1 MVVFCTS
8 DRKSIG
14 FDTHRTLRDGDSWV
28 NTATYSKV
36 LSAVRQAHCELS
48 AVRQD
53 FGVTLRQDFGVSAQ
67 SNAQGG
73 DAATELV
80 EVQSNAH
87 CELSAEYKSSC
98 FQARERLTPSLTY
111 VATAVLFI
119 QR

>member
-53 FGVTLRQDFGVSAQ
+53 FGVTLRQ
-67 SNAQGG
+67 AQGG
-73 DAATELV
+73 DAAVELV
-80 EVQSNAH
+80 ETQSNAH
-87 CELSAEYKSSC
+87 CELSAEYSPQSLKG
-98 FQARERLTPSLTY
+98 FEALIPS
-111 VATAVLFI
+111 
-119 QR
+119 

>member
-36 LSAVRQAHCELS
+36 LSAVRLS

-53 FGVTLRQDFGVSAQ
+53 FGVTLRQ
-67 SNAQGG
+67 AQGG
-73 DAATELV
+73 DA
-80 EVQSNAH
+80 QSNAH
-87 CELSAEYKSSC
+87 CELSAEYSPQSLKG
-98 FQARERLTPSLTY
+98 FEALIPS
-111 VATAVLFI
+111 
-119 QR
+119 

>member
-67 SNAQGG
+67 SNA
-73 DAATELV
+73 
-80 EVQSNAH
+80 H
-87 CELSAEYKSSC
+87 CELSAEYSPQSLKG
-98 FQARERLTPSLTY
+98 FEALIPS
-111 VATAVLFI
+111 
-119 QR
+119 

>member
-28 NTATYSKV
+28 STATYSKV

-53 FGVTLRQDFGVSAQ
+53 FGVTLRQ
-67 SNAQGG
+67 AQGG
-73 DAATELV
+73 DA
-80 EVQSNAH
+80 QSNAH
-87 CELSAEYKSSC
+87 CELSAEYSPQSLKG
-98 FQARERLTPSLTY
+98 FEALIPS
-111 VATAVLFI
+111 
-119 QR
+119 

>member
-53 FGVTLRQDFGVSAQ
+53 FGVTLRQAQ
-67 SNAQGG
+67 AETRQ
-73 DAATELV
+73 
-80 EVQSNAH
+80 
-87 CELSAEYKSSC
+87 LSLSKLS
-98 FQARERLTPSLTY
+98 RTLT
-111 VATAVLFI
+111 VN
-119 QR
+119 

>member
-53 FGVTLRQDFGVSAQ
+53 FGVTLRQ
-67 SNAQGG
+67 AQGG
-73 DAATELV
+73 DAAVELV
-80 EVQSNAH
+80 ETQSNAH
-87 CELSAEYKSSC
+87 CELSAVR
-98 FQARERLTPSLTY
+98 Q
-111 VATAVLFI
+111 VLP
-119 QR
+119 

>member
-73 DAATELV
+73 DAVPEPAEG
-80 EVQSNAH
+80 QSNAH
-87 CELSAEYKSSC
+87 CELSAEYSPQSSS
-98 FQARERLTPSLTY
+98 R
-111 VATAVLFI
+111 V
-119 QR
+119 